1 MPTIYGIITRGYLPK
16 ELPPA
21 FTSRVCGNVLV
32 KNPSTLPNELT
43 NRDKRSKNLVHN
55 LLVRGSQ
62 RRRLGIPNPTNFF
75 RLARFVVSNWSLL
88 TSITS
93 QSHISITT
101 PTFVRRDRAISS
113 GFAFPYRDERK
124 AHVRSNSRYILKA
137 DINRF
142 YHSIYTHTISWAI
155 HSKPIAKARQHDR
168 TLPGNILDGLVRNS
182 QDRQTI
188 GIPIGPDTSFL
199 IAEII
204 LSVNDVIL
212 SGQGINNAFRA
223 VDDYEFG
230 CYSLTE
236 AESIRETLQEILGE
250 YELALNFEKTDIIE
264 LPVPIEAPIISQ
276 LRTYNFSTTNANSQR
291 HQIIH
296 YFDQAFASSQEYPGE
311 SVLKYAVSRLSGIL
325 VLPANWVLCEN
336 LLLQC
341 ASVDPSSIA
350 VVLNQLV
357 KYRDLNYTSDTQHIA
372 EVFNNI
378 VKKHAPLRHGSE
390 VAWALWGLILMGSS
404 LNDESATVAANM
416 SDSIVAILMLD
427 AKSKGL
433 VSAGVNFDNF
443 QSYMKTEELY
453 GEQWML
459 AYEAN
464 VKNWLPSLTR
474 IDHVN
479 RDPCFSFLKSNGVF
493 FYDDTISGRIKYTP
507 PKAPIPGEEY

>member
-21 FTSRVCGNVLV
+21 FTSRLCGNVLA

-43 NRDKRSKNLVHN
+43 NRDKPSKNLIHN
-55 LLVRGSQ
+55 LLVRSGQ

-75 RLARFVVSNWSLL
+75 RLASFVVSNWSLL
-88 TSITS
+88 TNITS

-101 PTFVRRDRAISS
+101 PVFVRKRRAISS
-113 GFAFPYRDERK
+113 SFTFPSRDDRK
-124 AHVRSNSRYILKA
+124 THVRSNSRYILKA
-137 DINRF
+137 DINQF
-142 YHSIYTHTISWAI
+142 YHSIYTHSISWAI
-155 HSKPIAKARQHDR
+155 HGKSIAKAKQYDK
-168 TLPGNILDGLVRNS
+168 TLTGNILDRLIRNS
-182 QDRQTI
+182 QDGQSI

-212 SGQGINNAFRA
+212 SNKGIKNAFRA

-236 AESIRETLQEILGE
+236 AELVRDTLQEILDE
-250 YELALNFEKTDIIE
+250 YELTLNFAKTDIIE

-276 LRTYNFSTTNANSQR
+276 LRTYHFSTTNAGSQR

-296 YFDQAFASSQEYPGE
+296 YFDQAFAFSREYSGE
-311 SVLKYAVSRLSGIL
+311 SVLKYAVSRLSGIRI
-325 VLPANWVLCEN
+325 LPANWVLYEN

-341 ASVDPSSIA
+341 VTVDPSSVG

-357 KYRDLNYTSDTQHIA
+357 RYRDLHYSLDTQHIA
-372 EVFNNI
+372 EVFNSV
-378 VKKHAPLRHGSE
+378 VKKHAPLGHGSE
-390 VAWALWGLILMGSS
+390 VAWALWGLIVIGTPTD
-404 LNDESATVAANM
+404 DESATVAANM
-416 SDSIVAILMLD
+416 NDSIVAILMLD

-433 VSAGVNFDNF
+433 VSASVNFNNF

-474 IDHVN
+474 RDHVN
-479 RDPCFSFLKSNGVF
+479 RDPCFSFLKSNGVY
-493 FYDDTISGRIKYTP
+493 FYDDTISGRTKYTP
-507 PKAPIPGEEY
+507 PKAPISGEEY